1 MLISCKHKPFYH
13 FLSDKDQD
21 TQTAINALIQEL
33 IDLSE
38 YQPIS
43 STHRKEEVSENSSLE

>member
-21 TQTAINALIQEL
+21 TQMAINALIQEL
-33 IDLSE
+33 IDFSE

-43 STHRKEEVSENSSLE
+43 STHHKEEVSENG